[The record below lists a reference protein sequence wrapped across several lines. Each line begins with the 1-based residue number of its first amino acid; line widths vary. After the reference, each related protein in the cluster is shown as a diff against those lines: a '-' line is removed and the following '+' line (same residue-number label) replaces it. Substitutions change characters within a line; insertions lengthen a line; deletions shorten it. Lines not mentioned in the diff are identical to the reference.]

1 MNSVKNQISRRD
13 GLKLG
18 LAGLTVSPWGAPFYA
33 RAATE
38 EKMTIAKVEV
48 DADMIFREGH
58 LIEYSTYLAFLLSPF
73 LTPAS
78 GKIHMATTMKTA
90 VIMMYVEKSGRIGD
104 PLQ

>member
-1 MNSVKNQISRRD
+1 MRPARTWRWPRTLRYDELYND
-13 GLKLG
+13 LG
-18 LAGLTVSPWGAPFYA
+18 PSSQHRSCPDCII
-33 RAATE
+33 ATR
-38 EKMTIAKVEV
+38 
-48 DADMIFREGH
+48 ADMIFREGH